1 LAGERDYSFAGQAQ
15 KLYELLTCPKKL
27 IQFTVEEEGEDH
39 CHVAA
44 LSLTNQRIFDWLNK
58 TRYYLI
64 DTLSISRNI

>member
-1 LAGERDYSFAGQAQ
+1 LLLAEERDYFFIGQAQ

-27 IQFTVEEEGEDH
+27 IQFTVEEEDH